1 MKFRSVVA
9 TSATAVL
16 AVGGVT
22 MMAAPAQADLVTTC
36 SGHGGA
42 ITLPTDLVVPT
53 GESCYLDGTTVQGD
67 VTVNEEANLHIVGGE
82 IEGEVMVEP
91 DGYFDSSDSSLA
103 GEVTNKGS
111 YGTYLE
117 NSTGEGLN
125 AVPVEDVDNDGFVY
139 VIDSSISSVAA
150 EVGGVYVSGS
160 RISQGAESDGA
171 EYTDI
176 VDSVLRG
183 DLTVNGSRSGGILCD
198 SEVLGAVSYTDG
210 AGPVAVGAGEQ
221 ENFCDFVNY
230 IDGDLT
236 VTDISG
242 GAYID
247 NNIIGGAL
255 VTENNSPVAEV
266 GDNNR
271 VRGDLDTEEVA
282 LSTFGAEVMAEFEAH
297 EAELEAE
304 VEELRSETIEEA
316 LESGPA
322 F

>member
-1 MKFRSVVA
+1 MKFRSAVA
-9 TSATAVL
+9 ASATAAL
-16 AVGGVT
+16 AVGGVSL
-22 MMAAPAQADLVTTC
+22 MATPAQADLVTLC

-42 ITLPTDLVVPT
+42 VTLPTDLAVPA
-53 GESCYLDGTTVQGD
+53 GESCYLDGTVVQGD
-67 VTVNEEANLHIVGGE
+67 VTVNEDANLHIVGGE
-82 IEGEVMVEP
+82 IEGEVTVETG
-91 DGYFDSSDSSLA
+91 GYFDSSDSSLT

-117 NSTGEGLN
+117 DSTGAGLSSVPAEG
-125 AVPVEDVDNDGFVY
+125 ADNNGFVY

-150 EVGGVYVSGS
+150 EVGGVYIGGTRVGE
-160 RISQGAESDGA
+160 GVESDGA

-183 DLTVNGSRSGGILCD
+183 DLTVTDSRSGGILCD
-198 SEVLGAVSYTDG
+198 SEVLGAVSYTG
-210 AGPVAVGAGEQ
+210 GTGPVAVGAGEQ
-221 ENFCDFVNY
+221 EGFCSFVNY

-236 VTDISG
+236 VTGVSG

-255 VTENNSPVAEV
+255 VTADNSPVAEI

-271 VRGDLDTEEVA
+271 VRGGVDTEEVA
-282 LSTFGAEVMAEFEAH
+282 LSTFGADVIAEFENH
-297 EAELEAE
+297 EAELDTE

-316 LESGPA
+316 MEAGPA